1 MLLNYDFL
9 EFENGKTEN
18 RTRDYSLTKDI
29 DKELEAKRLAKST
42 RPKVKIKEGLSLR
55 ATLDAF
61 GEELSRLKREQ
72 NKETIKGS
80 TIEATSL
87 NSIVNKIKSGLP
99 FGTISAF
106 RPFKDAF
113 IKDFTEKEREL
124 LIEAYKS
131 GYKASQLDKVAKN
144 WNDDPNPIDA
154 SYLADA
160 FLREYRTIALKL
172 STALGKSFVSKFLN
186 PKSEATMK
194 DFMSSKEFV
203 GRYRYTQKD
212 NMERTQQL
220 KKLLDSKRDFIGY
233 IQVIGYWKDNLEDAL
248 IPDNK
253 FLNPKSEA
261 TMKDFM
267 SSKEFVGRY
276 RYTQKDNME
285 RTQQLKKLLDSK
297 RDFIGYIQVIGYW
310 KDNLED
316 ALIPDKETSFFVFVN
331 EPSST
336 FYLRN
341 HLLLW
346 ARQFNQAAI
355 CYCDN
360 AKTDKVEL
368 VSALPN
374 DFGDVWAKFTDI
386 TFTIPLIQ
394 SLTRLHNKV
403 YTFFE
408 KKNMENYGVSFEE
421 LSTTKL
427 KAMGMPK
434 DIEGFNI
441 PCKAY
446 IERHIKTTIYS
457 SLGVERNYPGR
468 TFDMDKIQ
476 QYEQQAIKRLD
487 LQRCSKSKSF
497 KASYNHN
504 IKVNNLVK
512 ALRQGKKVSKTL
524 IAKVLANTIDTD
536 AGYCF
541 ISPTDLATQLNNIS
555 PRLSKSI
562 VTAIEQAEGVRLT
575 YALIDKITYNSLHN
589 ILSFIFDIDNP
600 LNDQDLEELV
610 IEVPRE
616 ALKNVKL
623 PQIKNVLTTQIFEG
637 AYHFKS

>member
-9 EFENGKTEN
+9 EFVDEPQRNT
-18 RTRDYSLTKDI
+18 SLTASI
-29 DKELEAKRLAKST
+29 DKALADRKLA
-42 RPKVKIKEGLSLR
+42 RQNKPRVRIKEGLSLR

-61 GEELSRLKREQ
+61 GEELSRLK
-72 NKETIKGS
+72 NAKDTTIKSS
-80 TIEATSL
+80 TIESSNL

-131 GYKASQLDKVAKN
+131 GYN
-144 WNDDPNPIDA
+144 R
-154 SYLADA
+154 ADA
-160 FLREYRTIALKL
+160 DKIAKLWQDKSTKIDLHKPIKAKDFFKGNTNIYRTLRNLFGQKFMDRYIAHN
-172 STALGKSFVSKFLN
+172 SK
-186 PKSEATMK
+186 ATMK
-194 DFMSSKEFV
+194 DFMSSDKFV
-203 GRYRYTQKD
+203 KKYRYTYKD
-212 NMERTQQL
+212 NMERTKHL
-220 KKLLDSKRDFIGY
+220 KAYLGSWGDLVGY
-233 IQVIGYWKDNLEDAL
+233 IQVIGYWKESL
-248 IPDNK
+248 
-253 FLNPKSEA
+253 
-261 TMKDFM
+261 KD
-267 SSKEFVGRY
+267 
-276 RYTQKDNME
+276 D
-285 RTQQLKKLLDSK
+285 
-297 RDFIGYIQVIGYW
+297 
-310 KDNLED
+310 
-316 ALIPDKETSFFVFVN
+316 LIPDKETSFFVFAN

-336 FYLRN
+336 FDLASY
-341 HLLLW
+341 LLLL
-346 ARQFNQAAI
+346 ARLFNQAAI

-386 TFTIPLIQ
+386 TFTIPLTQ

-427 KAMGMPK
+427 KAMRMPK

-446 IERHIKTTIYS
+446 IEHHIKTTIYS
-457 SLGVERNYPGR
+457 SLGAERNYPGR

-476 QYEQQAIKRLD
+476 QYELQAIKRLD

-504 IKVNNLVK
+504 IQVNNLVK
-512 ALRQGKKVSKTL
+512 AMLKGKKVSRTL
-524 IAKVLANTIDTD
+524 LAKVLANTIDTD

-541 ISPTDLATQLNNIS
+541 ISPTDLATQLDSIS

-575 YALIDKITYNSLHN
+575 YALIDRVTYNSLHN

-600 LNDQDLEELV
+600 LSDQAFDELV
-610 IEVPRE
+610 VEVPRE
-616 ALKNVKL
+616 ALKDVKL
-623 PQIKNVLTTQIFEG
+623 PQIKNVLTAQIFDG
-637 AYHFKS
+637 AYQFRN

>member
-9 EFENGKTEN
+9 EFVDEPQ
-18 RTRDYSLTKDI
+18 RISLTSAI
-29 DKELEAKRLAKST
+29 DKALADRKLA
-42 RPKVKIKEGLSLR
+42 RQNKPRVRIKGGLSLR

-72 NKETIKGS
+72 NTETIKGS
-80 TIEATSL
+80 TIESSNL
-87 NSIVNKIKSGLP
+87 ISIVNKIKSGLP

-113 IKDFTEKEREL
+113 LKDFTEKEREL

-194 DFMSSKEFV
+194 DLMSSKEFV
-203 GRYRYTQKD
+203 K
-212 NMERTQQL
+212 
-220 KKLLDSKRDFIGY
+220 I
-233 IQVIGYWKDNLEDAL
+233 
-248 IPDNK
+248 
-253 FLNPKSEA
+253 
-261 TMKDFM
+261 
-267 SSKEFVGRY
+267 Y

-355 CYCDN
+355 CYCQNSVYNNKDRYY
-360 AKTDKVEL
+360 VEL
-368 VSALPN
+368 VNATPKR
-374 DFGDVWAKFTDI
+374 FGKVEAKFTDI
-386 TFTIPLIQ
+386 TFSIPKELPH
-394 SLTRLHNKV
+394 SLTRLKNKV

-408 KKNMENYGVSFEE
+408 RNPEKDNYGIAF
-421 LSTTKL
+421 
-427 KAMGMPK
+427 K
-434 DIEGFNI
+434 DIVKTQIKATYMPYNIGNLTDTFENEIKGFI
-441 PCKAY
+441 KRTQSRLRAY
-446 IERHIKTTIYS
+446 GYPKTFNVDEIE
-457 SLGVERNYPGR
+457 NW
-468 TFDMDKIQ
+468 
-476 QYEQQAIKRLD
+476 EQQAIKTRE
-487 LQRCSKSKSF
+487 QRKCAMSKSF

-575 YALIDKITYNSLHN
+575 YALIDKVTYNSLHN

-600 LNDQDLEELV
+600 LNDQAFEELV

-623 PQIKNVLTTQIFEG
+623 PQIKNVLTAQIFEG
-637 AYHFKS
+637 AYQFKN

>member
-9 EFENGKTEN
+9 EFVDEPQQRNT
-18 RTRDYSLTKDI
+18 SLTSAI
-29 DKELEAKRLAKST
+29 DKALADRKLA
-42 RPKVKIKEGLSLR
+42 RQNKPRVRIKGGLSLR

-72 NKETIKGS
+72 NTETIKGS
-80 TIEATSL
+80 TIESANL

-113 IKDFTEKEREL
+113 YKDFTEKEREL

-131 GYKASQLDKVAKN
+131 GYKTSQLDKVAKN
-144 WNDDPNPIDA
+144 WNDDLNPIDA
-154 SYLADA
+154 SYIADA

-172 STALGKSFVSKFLN
+172 STALGKSFV
-186 PKSEATMK
+186 
-194 DFMSSKEFV
+194 
-203 GRYRYTQKD
+203 
-212 NMERTQQL
+212 
-220 KKLLDSKRDFIGY
+220 
-233 IQVIGYWKDNLEDAL
+233 
-248 IPDNK
+248 NK

-267 SSKEFVGRY
+267 SSKEFVERY

-285 RTQQLKKLLDSK
+285 RTQQLKGLLDSK

-355 CYCDN
+355 CYCQNSVYNNKDRYY
-360 AKTDKVEL
+360 VEL
-368 VSALPN
+368 VNATPKR
-374 DFGDVWAKFTDI
+374 FGKVEAKFTDI
-386 TFTIPLIQ
+386 AFTIPKELPH
-394 SLTRLHNKV
+394 SLTRLKNKV

-408 KKNMENYGVSFEE
+408 RNPEKDNYGIAF
-421 LSTTKL
+421 
-427 KAMGMPK
+427 K
-434 DIEGFNI
+434 DIVKTQIKATYMPYTIGNLTDTFENEIKGFIKRTQSRLREYGYPKSFNVDE
-441 PCKAY
+441 
-446 IERHIKTTIYS
+446 IE
-457 SLGVERNYPGR
+457 NW
-468 TFDMDKIQ
+468 
-476 QYEQQAIKRLD
+476 EQQAIKTRE
-487 LQRCSKSKSF
+487 QRKCAMSKRF
-497 KASYNHN
+497 RQSYNHN
-504 IKVNNLVK
+504 IKVRKLVNAMLK
-512 ALRQGKKVSKTL
+512 GKKVSRTL

-541 ISPTDLATQLNNIS
+541 ISDLATQLNNIS

-562 VTAIEQAEGVRLT
+562 VTAIEQAEGVRLN
-575 YALIDKITYNSLHN
+575 YALIDRVSYNSLHN

-600 LNDQDLEELV
+600 LNDQEFEELV

-623 PQIKNVLTTQIFEG
+623 PQIKNVLTAQIFEG

>member
-9 EFENGKTEN
+9 EFVDEPQRNT
-18 RTRDYSLTKDI
+18 SLTASI
-29 DKELEAKRLAKST
+29 DKALADRKLA
-42 RPKVKIKEGLSLR
+42 RQNKPRVKIKEGLSLR

-72 NKETIKGS
+72 NTETIKGS
-80 TIEATSL
+80 TIESANL

-113 IKDFTEKEREL
+113 YKDFTEKEREKL
-124 LIEAYKS
+124 VEAYKS

-194 DFMSSKEFV
+194 DLMSSKEFV
-203 GRYRYTQKD
+203 KGYRYTYKD

-220 KKLLDSKRDFIGY
+220 KSLLDSKRDFIGY
-233 IQVIGYWKDNLEDAL
+233 IQVIGYWKDDL
-248 IPDNK
+248 
-253 FLNPKSEA
+253 
-261 TMKDFM
+261 KD
-267 SSKEFVGRY
+267 
-276 RYTQKDNME
+276 D
-285 RTQQLKKLLDSK
+285 
-297 RDFIGYIQVIGYW
+297 
-310 KDNLED
+310 
-316 ALIPDKETSFFVFVN
+316 LIPDKETSFFVFAN

-336 FYLRN
+336 FDLASY
-341 HLLLW
+341 LLLL
-346 ARQFNQAAI
+346 ARLFNQAAI
-355 CYCDN
+355 CYCNN

-386 TFTIPLIQ
+386 TFSIPKELPH
-394 SLTRLHNKV
+394 SLTRLQNKV
-403 YTFFE
+403 YTFFDKNPE
-408 KKNMENYGVSFEE
+408 KDNYGIAF
-421 LSTTKL
+421 
-427 KAMGMPK
+427 K
-434 DIEGFNI
+434 DIVKTQIKATYMPYNIGNLTDTFENEIKGFIKRTQSRLRAYGYPKTFNI
-441 PCKAY
+441 DE
-446 IERHIKTTIYS
+446 IE
-457 SLGVERNYPGR
+457 NW
-468 TFDMDKIQ
+468 
-476 QYEQQAIKRLD
+476 EQQAIKTRE
-487 LQRCSKSKSF
+487 QRKCITSKRF
-497 KASYNHN
+497 RQSYNHN
-504 IKVNNLVK
+504 IKVNNLVN
-512 ALRQGKKVSKTL
+512 AMRQGKKVSRTL

-541 ISPTDLATQLNNIS
+541 ISDLATQLNNIS

-562 VTAIEQAEGVRLT
+562 VTAIEQAEGVRLN
-575 YALIDKITYNSLHN
+575 YALIDKVTYNSLHN
-589 ILSFIFDIDNP
+589 TLSFIFGIDNP
-600 LNDQDLEELV
+600 LSDQALNQLV
-610 IEVPRE
+610 VEVPRE

-623 PQIKNVLTTQIFEG
+623 PQIKNVLTAQIFEG
-637 AYHFKS
+637 TYQFKS

>member
-9 EFENGKTEN
+9 ELVDEPQ
-18 RTRDYSLTKDI
+18 RISLTSAI
-29 DKELEAKRLAKST
+29 DKALADKKLA
-42 RPKVKIKEGLSLR
+42 RQNKPKVRVKDNLSLR

-61 GEELSRLKREQ
+61 GEELSRLKNQ
-72 NKETIKGS
+72 QETIKAS
-80 TIEATSL
+80 TIESANL

-106 RPFKDAF
+106 RPFKPAF
-113 IKDFTEKEREL
+113 EKDFTEKEREKL
-124 LIEAYKS
+124 VEAYKS

-144 WNDDPNPIDA
+144 WNNDPNPIDA
-154 SYLADA
+154 SYIADA

-186 PKSEATMK
+186 PKSETTMK
-194 DFMSSKEFV
+194 DFMSSDKFV
-203 GRYRYTQKD
+203 KKYRYTQKD
-212 NMERTQQL
+212 NMERTRQL
-220 KKLLDSKRDFIGY
+220 KSLLDSKRHFVGY
-233 IQVIGYWKDNLEDAL
+233 IQVIGYWKESL
-248 IPDNK
+248 
-253 FLNPKSEA
+253 
-261 TMKDFM
+261 KD
-267 SSKEFVGRY
+267 
-276 RYTQKDNME
+276 D
-285 RTQQLKKLLDSK
+285 
-297 RDFIGYIQVIGYW
+297 
-310 KDNLED
+310 
-316 ALIPDKETSFFVFVN
+316 LIPDKETSFFVFAN

-336 FYLRN
+336 FDLASY
-341 HLLLW
+341 LLLL
-346 ARQFNQAAI
+346 ARLFNQAAI

-386 TFTIPLIQ
+386 TFTIPLTQ

-446 IERHIKTTIYS
+446 IEHHIKTSIHS

-476 QYEQQAIKRLD
+476 QYELQAIKRLD

-512 ALRQGKKVSKTL
+512 ALRQGKKASKTL
-524 IAKVLANTIDTD
+524 IAKALANTIDTD

-541 ISPTDLATQLNNIS
+541 ISDLATQLDNIS

-575 YALIDKITYNSLHN
+575 YALIDKVTYNSLHN

-600 LNDQDLEELV
+600 LSDQDLEQLV
-610 IEVPRE
+610 VEVPRE
-616 ALKNVKL
+616 ALKDVKL
-623 PQIKNVLTTQIFEG
+623 PQIKNVLTAQIIDGTYQFRN
-637 AYHFKS
+637 

>member
-9 EFENGKTEN
+9 ELVDEPQRNTSL
-18 RTRDYSLTKDI
+18 SLTASI
-29 DKELEAKRLAKST
+29 DKALADKKLA
-42 RPKVKIKEGLSLR
+42 RQNKPRVKIKGGLSLR

-61 GEELSRLKREQ
+61 GEELSRLKSEQ
-72 NKETIKGS
+72 NTTIK
-80 TIEATSL
+80 ATRL
-87 NSIVNKIKSGLP
+87 GGIVNKIKSGLP

-106 RPFKDAF
+106 RPFKSAF
-113 IKDFTEKEREL
+113 EKDFTEKQQKA
-124 LIEAYKS
+124 LISAYKS
-131 GYKASQLDKVAKN
+131 GFDPKNADKVAQYWQTKPTKI
-144 WNDDPNPIDA
+144 DLHEPIKAKD
-154 SYLADA
+154 
-160 FLREYRTIALKL
+160 FFKGNTNIYRTLRNLFGQKFMDSYIA
-172 STALGKSFVSKFLN
+172 
-186 PKSEATMK
+186 PKSETTMK
-194 DFMSSKEFV
+194 DFMSSDKFV
-203 GRYRYTQKD
+203 KKYRYTQKD
-212 NMERTQQL
+212 NMKRTRQL
-220 KKLLDSKRDFIGY
+220 KSLLDSKRHFLGY
-233 IQVIGYWKDNLEDAL
+233 IQVIGYWKENLEND
-248 IPDNK
+248 
-253 FLNPKSEA
+253 
-261 TMKDFM
+261 
-267 SSKEFVGRY
+267 
-276 RYTQKDNME
+276 
-285 RTQQLKKLLDSK
+285 LL
-297 RDFIGYIQVIGYW
+297 
-310 KDNLED
+310 
-316 ALIPDKETSFFVFVN
+316 PDKETSFFVFAN

-336 FYLRN
+336 FDLASY
-341 HLLLW
+341 LLLL
-346 ARQFNQAAI
+346 ARLFNQAAI

-374 DFGDVWAKFTDI
+374 DFGDVWEKFTDI
-386 TFTIPLIQ
+386 TFSVPLTQ

-427 KAMGMPK
+427 KAMIMPK

-446 IERHIKTTIYS
+446 IEHHIKTSIYS
-457 SLGVERNYPGR
+457 SLGAERNYPGR
-468 TFDMDKIQ
+468 TFDMDKVQ
-476 QYEQQAIKRLD
+476 QYELQAIKRLD

-512 ALRQGKKVSKTL
+512 AMRQGKKVSRTL

-541 ISPTDLATQLNNIS
+541 ISDLATQLNNIS

-575 YALIDKITYNSLHN
+575 YALIDKVTYNSLHN

-600 LNDQDLEELV
+600 LNDQSLNELV
-610 IEVPRE
+610 VEVPRE

-623 PQIKNVLTTQIFEG
+623 PQIKNVLTAQIFDG
-637 AYHFKS
+637 AYHFRGNDYQFKG

>member
-9 EFENGKTEN
+9 EFVDEPQRNTSL
-18 RTRDYSLTKDI
+18 SLTASI
-29 DKELEAKRLAKST
+29 DKALADKKLA
-42 RPKVKIKEGLSLR
+42 RQNKPRVRVKDNLSLR

-72 NKETIKGS
+72 NTTIKAS
-80 TIEATSL
+80 TIESANL

-106 RPFKDAF
+106 RPFKPVF
-113 IKDFTEKEREL
+113 EKDFTEKQQKA
-124 LIEAYKS
+124 LISAYKS
-131 GYKASQLDKVAKN
+131 GFDPKNAGKVAQYWQNKPTKI
-144 WNDDPNPIDA
+144 DLHEPIKAKD
-154 SYLADA
+154 
-160 FLREYRTIALKL
+160 FFKGNTNIYRTLRNLFGQKFMDRY
-172 STALGKSFVSKFLN
+172 TAIDSK
-186 PKSEATMK
+186 ATMK
-194 DFMSSKEFV
+194 DFMSSDKFV
-203 GRYRYTQKD
+203 KKYRFTQKD
-212 NMERTQQL
+212 NMKRTQQL
-220 KKLLDSKRDFIGY
+220 KSLLDSKRHFLGY
-233 IQVIGYWKDNLEDAL
+233 IQVIGYWKESL
-248 IPDNK
+248 
-253 FLNPKSEA
+253 
-261 TMKDFM
+261 KD
-267 SSKEFVGRY
+267 
-276 RYTQKDNME
+276 D
-285 RTQQLKKLLDSK
+285 
-297 RDFIGYIQVIGYW
+297 
-310 KDNLED
+310 
-316 ALIPDKETSFFVFVN
+316 LIPDKETSFFVFAN

-336 FYLRN
+336 FSLKN
-341 HLLLW
+341 HLLLL
-346 ARQFNQAAI
+346 ARLFNQMAI

-368 VSALPN
+368 VSTLPN

-386 TFTIPLIQ
+386 TFTIPLTQ

-457 SLGVERNYPGR
+457 SLGGERNYPGR

-476 QYEQQAIKRLD
+476 QYELQAIKRLD

-504 IKVNNLVK
+504 IKVNNLVN
-512 ALRQGKKVSKTL
+512 AMRQGKKVSRTL

-541 ISPTDLATQLNNIS
+541 ISDLATQLGNIS

-575 YALIDKITYNSLHN
+575 YALIDKVTYNSLHN

-600 LNDQDLEELV
+600 LSDQALNELV

-623 PQIKNVLTTQIFEG
+623 PQIKNVLTAQIFDG
-637 AYHFKS
+637 AYQFRN

>member
-9 EFENGKTEN
+9 ELVDEPHN
-18 RTRDYSLTKDI
+18 RSNSLTASI
-29 DKELEAKRLAKST
+29 DKVLADKKLARQNKSSV
-42 RPKVKIKEGLSLR
+42 RVLGKAMPLSKF
-55 ATLDAF
+55 LDAV
-61 GEELSRLKREQ
+61 GDEISRLKYDMSH
-72 NKETIKGS
+72 KTIKGS
-80 TIEATSL
+80 TIESSNL
-87 NSIVNKIKSGLP
+87 ISIYKKIASGLP

-106 RPFKDAF
+106 RPFKPVF
-113 IKDFTEKEREL
+113 EKDFTEKQQKA
-124 LIEAYKS
+124 LINAYKS
-131 GYKASQLDKVAKN
+131 GFDPKNADKVAQYWQNKPTKI
-144 WNDDPNPIDA
+144 DLHKPIKAKD
-154 SYLADA
+154 
-160 FLREYRTIALKL
+160 FFKGNTNIYRTLRNLFGQKFMNSYIA
-172 STALGKSFVSKFLN
+172 
-186 PKSEATMK
+186 PKSETTMK
-194 DFMSSKEFV
+194 DFMSSDKFV
-203 GRYRYTQKD
+203 KKYRYTQKD
-212 NMERTQQL
+212 NMKRTRQL
-220 KKLLDSKRDFIGY
+220 KSLLDSKRHFLGY
-233 IQVIGYWKDNLEDAL
+233 IQVIGYWKDNLED
-248 IPDNK
+248 
-253 FLNPKSEA
+253 
-261 TMKDFM
+261 T
-267 SSKEFVGRY
+267 
-276 RYTQKDNME
+276 
-285 RTQQLKKLLDSK
+285 LL
-297 RDFIGYIQVIGYW
+297 
-310 KDNLED
+310 
-316 ALIPDKETSFFVFVN
+316 PDKETSFFVFAN

-336 FYLRN
+336 FDLVSY
-341 HLLLW
+341 LLLL
-346 ARQFNQAAI
+346 ARLFNQAAI

-386 TFTIPLIQ
+386 TFTIPLTQ

-441 PCKAY
+441 PCKSY
-446 IERHIKTTIYS
+446 IEHHIKTSIHS

-476 QYEQQAIKRLD
+476 QYELQAIKRLD

-512 ALRQGKKVSKTL
+512 AMRQGKKVSRTL

-541 ISPTDLATQLNNIS
+541 ISPTDLATQLGNIS

-575 YALIDKITYNSLHN
+575 YALIDRVTYNSLHN

-600 LNDQDLEELV
+600 MSDQAFERLV

-623 PQIKNVLTTQIFEG
+623 PQIKNVLTSQIFEG
-637 AYHFKS
+637 AYHFRGNDYQFKG

>member
-9 EFENGKTEN
+9 ELVDEPHN
-18 RTRDYSLTKDI
+18 RSNSLTASI
-29 DKELEAKRLAKST
+29 DKALADRKLARQNKPSV
-42 RPKVKIKEGLSLR
+42 RVLGKAMPLSKF
-55 ATLDAF
+55 LDAV
-61 GEELSRLKREQ
+61 GDEISRLKYDMSH
-72 NKETIKGS
+72 KTIKGS
-80 TIEATSL
+80 TIESSNL
-87 NSIVNKIKSGLP
+87 ISIYKKIASGLP

-106 RPFKDAF
+106 RPFKPVF
-113 IKDFTEKEREL
+113 EKDFTEKQQKA
-124 LIEAYKS
+124 LINAYKS
-131 GYKASQLDKVAKN
+131 GFDPKNADKVAQYWQNKPTKI
-144 WNDDPNPIDA
+144 DLHKPIKAKD
-154 SYLADA
+154 
-160 FLREYRTIALKL
+160 FFKGNTNIYRTLRNLFGQKFMNSYIA
-172 STALGKSFVSKFLN
+172 

-194 DFMSSKEFV
+194 DFMSSDKFV
-203 GRYRYTQKD
+203 KKYRYTQKD
-212 NMERTQQL
+212 NMKRTRQL
-220 KKLLDSKRDFIGY
+220 KSLLDSKRHFLGY
-233 IQVIGYWKDNLEDAL
+233 IQVIGYWKDKLED
-248 IPDNK
+248 
-253 FLNPKSEA
+253 
-261 TMKDFM
+261 T
-267 SSKEFVGRY
+267 
-276 RYTQKDNME
+276 
-285 RTQQLKKLLDSK
+285 LL
-297 RDFIGYIQVIGYW
+297 
-310 KDNLED
+310 
-316 ALIPDKETSFFVFVN
+316 PDKETSFFVFTN
-331 EPSST
+331 EPSIT
-336 FYLRN
+336 FDLASY
-341 HLLLW
+341 LLLL
-346 ARQFNQAAI
+346 ARLFNQAAI

-386 TFTIPLIQ
+386 TFTIPLTQ

-441 PCKAY
+441 PCKSY
-446 IERHIKTTIYS
+446 IEHHIKTSIYS
-457 SLGVERNYPGR
+457 SLGGERNYPGR

-476 QYEQQAIKRLD
+476 QYELQAIKRLD

-504 IKVNNLVK
+504 IKVNNLVNAMLK
-512 ALRQGKKVSKTL
+512 GKKVSRTL

-541 ISPTDLATQLNNIS
+541 ISPTDLATQLANIS

-562 VTAIEQAEGVRLT
+562 VTAIEQAEGVRLN
-575 YALIDKITYNSLHN
+575 YALIDKVTYNSLHN

-600 LNDQDLEELV
+600 LSDQAFERLV

-623 PQIKNVLTTQIFEG
+623 PQIKNVLTAQIFEG
-637 AYHFKS
+637 AYHFRGNDYQFKG